1 MGSLKEKGAVFRQV
15 LLALGVA
22 GLVLTGVL
30 FQRGYIA
37 AGFLAAAISLS
48 VIAAAETEIDVTA
61 RLDLRSFGSF
71 LKGRTGIST
80 LGQLCDI
87 TSYFC
92 LAAAFI
98 CWIVLR

>member
-1 MGSLKEKGAVFRQV
+1 MGSLKERGAVFRQV

-30 FQRGYIA
+30 FQRGHIA
-37 AGFLAAAISLS
+37 AGFLSAAISLS
-48 VIAAAETEIDVTA
+48 VIAAAETELDLTA
-61 RLDLRSFGSF
+61 RLDLRSFGR
-71 LKGRTGIST
+71 LLAGRSYIST

-92 LAAAFI
+92 LAAAAI
-98 CWIVLR
+98 SWIVLR

>member
-1 MGSLKEKGAVFRQV
+1 MGSLNKVAVFRQV

-22 GLVLTGVL
+22 ALVMTGVL
-30 FQRGYIA
+30 FQRGQLA
-37 AGFLAAAISLS
+37 AGFLAAAFGLSLL
-48 VIAAAETEIDVTA
+48 AAAETELDFNA
-61 RLDLRSFGSF
+61 RLSLRSFGSF
-71 LKGRTGIST
+71 LRGRTYIST

-92 LAAAFI
+92 LAAALI